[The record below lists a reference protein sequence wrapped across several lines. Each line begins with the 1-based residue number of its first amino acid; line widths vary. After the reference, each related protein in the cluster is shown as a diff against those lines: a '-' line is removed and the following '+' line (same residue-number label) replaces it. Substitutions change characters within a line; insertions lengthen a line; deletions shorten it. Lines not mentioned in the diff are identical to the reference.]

1 MVELEIDQDFPV
13 MIQFRNEKGF
23 IVEQKVIYGQKPMF
37 CTSYKGYG
45 HRKEE
50 CVKKIQHNIVW
61 VVKDAATTKPV
72 VAQNDSMPKE
82 GDR

>member
-1 MVELEIDQDFPV
+1 
-13 MIQFRNEKGF
+13 
-23 IVEQKVIYGQKPMF
+23 MF